1 MADLGV
7 AVVTGAANGI
17 GRAIAERLRDD
28 GFVVA
33 GLDLEPIAS
42 EGVRPYACDVA
53 EVEGHDALIGRIEGE
68 LGPLTALVN
77 VAGISVPQSLSE
89 LPLETY
95 RRQQAIMLDGPVFLA
110 RAAGLRMASRRNG
123 RIVNITSI
131 HATHSEARGLA
142 YDAAKAGL
150 EGATRTLA
158 IELGPANVLVNAVAP
173 GFVRTRISIVDGVS
187 ELESEWFRSIYVD
200 NGKLP
205 LGRAAEPPEVAAAVA
220 HLVSLQ
226 NTYITG
232 ASLLVDGGL
241 GVTF

>member
-33 GLDLEPIAS
+33 GLDIEPVTS
-42 EGVRPYACDVA
+42 EGVHPYPCDVA
-53 EVEGHDALIGRIEGE
+53 EVEGHDALVARIEE
-68 LGPLTALVN
+68 EVGPLTALVN
-77 VAGISVPQSLSE
+77 VAGIYVPQGLAE
-89 LPLETY
+89 LTLETY

-110 RAAGLRMASRRNG
+110 RAAGLRMAARRHG

-131 HATHSEARGLA
+131 HATHSEARGVA

-158 IELGPANVLVNAVAP
+158 IELAPGGVLVNAVAP
-173 GFVRTRISIVDGVS
+173 GFVRTRISVIDGVS
-187 ELESEWFRSIYVD
+187 ELESEWFRSIYVE

-205 LGRAAEPPEVAAAVA
+205 LGRAAEPAEIAAAVA
-220 HLVSLQ
+220 HLVSPE